1 MPTRLIQAVCAALLI
16 VGSGV
21 SHASDAWMATAGSV
35 LAPAGFREFC
45 QRTGA
50 ACAVAGRS
58 ALIVRLSVE
67 ELRALER
74 FNQKF
79 NSSIQYRP
87 DHAVYGVSDYWD
99 IADETGDCEDI
110 ALAKRAVLI
119 AAGWPAAALWL
130 AIGKDSVGQAHV
142 VLVVRSNQG
151 DLVLDN
157 RVSGI
162 ALWHQ
167 TPLRWIARQVP
178 GDSRYWRLLNV
189 RP

>member
-1 MPTRLIQAVCAALLI
+1 MPMRLIQIACTALLI
-16 VGSGV
+16 LGSAV

-35 LAPAGFREFC
+35 LAPLGFREFC

-50 ACAVAGRS
+50 ACAATDLS
-58 ALIVRLSVE
+58 ALTVRLSVE
-67 ELRALER
+67 DVKALEQ

-79 NSSIQYRP
+79 NDSVRYQP

-99 IADETGDCEDI
+99 IADKTGDCEDI

-119 AAGWPAAALWL
+119 AAGWPSAALWL

-142 VLVVRSNQG
+142 VLVVRSDRG

-162 ALWHQ
+162 ATWHQ

-178 GDSRYWRLLNV
+178 GDSHYWRLLNV